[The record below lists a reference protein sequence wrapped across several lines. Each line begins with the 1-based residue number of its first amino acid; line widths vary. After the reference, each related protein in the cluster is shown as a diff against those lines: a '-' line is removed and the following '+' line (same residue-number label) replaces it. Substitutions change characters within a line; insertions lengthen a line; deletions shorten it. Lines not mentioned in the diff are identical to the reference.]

1 LQRLEYYF
9 DDRIGVLQDF
19 EIVESQYME
28 PESAEMRRPSLVV
41 GDGFRFMMLA
51 PVHLDGKPS
60 LMTVEV
66 DDEWTDG
73 MLPAELD
80 GHHRPISE
88 EGPQPILSV

>member
-9 DDRIGVLQDF
+9 DDRVGVLQDI
-19 EIVESQYME
+19 EIVESQYMD
-28 PESAEMRRPSLVV
+28 PEFVEMRRPSLVV
-41 GDGFRFMMLA
+41 GDSFRFMVLA

-73 MLPAELD
+73 MLPAELG

-88 EGPQPILSV
+88 ERPQPILSV